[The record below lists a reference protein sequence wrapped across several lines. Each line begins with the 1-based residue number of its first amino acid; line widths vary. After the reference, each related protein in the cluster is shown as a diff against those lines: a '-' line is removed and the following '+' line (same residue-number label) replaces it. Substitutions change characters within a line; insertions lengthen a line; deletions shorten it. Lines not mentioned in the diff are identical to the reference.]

1 MHFECTMNAPRTIPI
16 MGRVDK
22 ETKAWI
28 DAHPLSQSDLINY
41 GLHLIRLAESNIK
54 DANTHM
60 STITIE
66 PKPKD
71 LLPF

>member
-1 MHFECTMNAPRTIPI
+1 MNAHRTIPI
-16 MGRVDK
+16 MGRVDPD
-22 ETKAWI
+22 TKAWV

-54 DANTHM
+54 DAKTFI

-66 PKPKD
+66 PKQPDK
-71 LLPF
+71 LPF

>member
-1 MHFECTMNAPRTIPI
+1 MNAHRTIPI
-16 MGRVDK
+16 MGRVEPEVK
-22 ETKAWI
+22 EWI
-28 DAHPLSQSDLINY
+28 DKHPLSQSDLINY
-41 GLHLIRLAESNIK
+41 GLHLIRMVEGNIK
-54 DANTHM
+54 DANTYI